1 VQRSPASRTLLDYV
15 PTVKTCIACG
25 EENPDKARFCMVCA
39 TSLEP
44 AGRHE
49 RRVVTIL
56 FADMKGSTEIGERLD
71 AEAVRSVLTR
81 FYAASRAVLERHGGT
96 VEKFIGD
103 AVKAVYG
110 VPRSREDDPLRAV
123 RAAADLRD
131 AVARMNAE
139 LRDRVGVE
147 IQIRTGVNTGEVVAG
162 DTWVDASFVA
172 GDAVNVTARLEAAA
186 PPGEV
191 LLGELTYRAVR
202 EFVEVEA
209 VEPLTLKGK
218 AEPVPAYRLV
228 RVLAPG
234 VRTHPVAPMVGR
246 EDELEAVLAGLR
258 RSGGTDVVPL
268 PFVVGDPG
276 IGKSRLLEELA
287 IALENDAVVV
297 RTSPDD
303 ARGAARSWPA
313 GLALRALAGLGP
325 DDDDERAVEAFTAL
339 LPERDQAPA
348 IARVAADIVRGAV
361 ADDPAEERWAL
372 EQLVTG
378 GERPLVL
385 VLDDLDEG
393 TDEEMESLSGLVTL
407 KSMGIAAAGR
417 SGEDER
423 LVTLAG
429 AAGRPVRTVWL
440 GPLDDASMGVLAEHL
455 VGATVPS
462 ALSERLLA
470 AASGNPLYLTETV
483 RMLLDEGAIRLVDGV
498 VEVAAGGTEL
508 PMPTTIR
515 GVLQSRLDA
524 LAQDER
530 AMLECAAVLGPA
542 SEGDALI
549 ALAAGE
555 GLQRPADVIDALV
568 DRGLLIEARGSP
580 PRLLFHHA
588 LLRSAAYDAITKEG
602 RARLHERAADELE
615 RRDEAEGAGTHLET
629 ALRLRTS
636 ISLPGEGERA
646 MATRA
651 AELLARAGMSRLDSG
666 DQDAGVALLDRATHA
681 LTISS
686 GEASVPNVVELAFRL
701 GRWDG
706 VIDLLGNDADPD
718 DSRSKKRLGIA
729 LTKGRRDDPNAIARG
744 RRLLEEAAE
753 ADADPD
759 AFASLAGTW
768 KGTDDDRA
776 KTLYARAVALDAADP
791 YALGNLLEYEVAE
804 RGDVSAIEDRRS
816 DLEAAIGRRAA
827 QVRGGEDMPWCWYDL
842 GKFRLMAGRPY
853 DAARAY
859 AGGVLTSGA
868 SFMLTTNLTSL
879 ERLRDL
885 GLEGWAWCSRILALG
900 LASRFPD
907 EGAVA
912 GSRLDLHGIPI
923 VLAGS
928 SSRASEPALRDLRRA
943 FLETTR
949 EIAATLVSGG
959 TRQGIG
965 AIAGEAAAASA
976 AIPAV
981 GYLPKTVPTDVEI
994 DERYAEIRR
1003 TDGETFSPLE
1013 PLAYWADLLASGVS
1027 PREVRVIGA
1036 SGGEISGFEF
1046 RLALALGAR
1055 VAGITGSGGEIARLL
1070 RDPRWTAN
1078 GRLVEVAP
1086 EPEALRRFL
1095 IDA

>member
-1 VQRSPASRTLLDYV
+1 M
-15 PTVKTCIACG
+15 KTCIACG

-44 AGRHE
+44 VARHE
-49 RRVVTIL
+49 RRVVTIV

-139 LRDRVGVE
+139 LLDRVGVE

-202 EFVEVEA
+202 EYVEVEP

-218 AEPVPAYRLV
+218 ADPVPAYRLV

-234 VRTHPVAPMVGR
+234 VRAHPVAPMVGR

-258 RSGGTDVVPL
+258 RSDGGDVVLL

-276 IGKSRLLEELA
+276 IGKSRLLEEVA
-287 IALENDAVVV
+287 IALEAKADAVVV

-303 ARGAARSWPA
+303 ARGSARSWPA
-313 GLALRALAGLGP
+313 GLVLRALAGLGP
-325 DDDDERAVEAFTAL
+325 DVGGDRAVEAFTAL
-339 LPERDQAPA
+339 LPGRDQAPA
-348 IARVAADIVRGAV
+348 IARVAADIVRGV
-361 ADDPAEERWAL
+361 IADDPTEDRWAL

-378 GERPLVL
+378 AQSPLVV
-385 VLDDLDEG
+385 VLDDLDEA
-393 TDEEMESLSGLVTL
+393 TDEEMESLSRLVSL
-407 KSMGIAAAGR
+407 GSVGVAAAGR

-423 LVTLAG
+423 LVALAG

-440 GPLDDASMGVLAEHL
+440 GPLDDASMIALAEHL
-455 VGATVPS
+455 VGATVPV
-462 ALSERLLA
+462 ALGERLLA
-470 AASGNPLYLTETV
+470 AAAGNPLYLTETV
-483 RMLLDEGAIRLVDGV
+483 RMLMDEGAIRLVDGV
-498 VEVAAGGTEL
+498 VEAAAGGVDL

-524 LAQDER
+524 LAEDER
-530 AMLECAAVLGPA
+530 AMLECAAVLGA
-542 SEGDALI
+542 ATEGDALI
-549 ALAAGE
+549 ALATGE
-555 GLQRPADVIDALV
+555 GLQRPGDLLDALV

-580 PRLLFHHA
+580 LRFLFHHA
-588 LLRSAAYDAITKEG
+588 LLRSATYDAITKEG
-602 RARLHERAADELE
+602 RARLHGRAADELE
-615 RRDEAEGAGTHLET
+615 LRAEAEAAGTHLET

-636 ISLPGEGERA
+636 ISLPGDAERA

-651 AELLARAGMSRLDSG
+651 AQLLAGAGMSRLDTG
-666 DQDAGVALLDRATHA
+666 DQDSGAALLERATQV
-681 LTISS
+681 LTIVS
-686 GEASVPNVVELAFRL
+686 GDADIADVVELAFRL
-701 GRWDG
+701 GRWNE
-706 VIDLLGNDADPD
+706 VIDLLGNHGDPEGP
-718 DSRSKKRLGIA
+718 RSKKRLGIA
-729 LTKGRRDDPNAIARG
+729 LTKGRRDDPDAVARG

-753 ADADPD
+753 TDGDPD

-776 KTLYARAVALDAADP
+776 RALYARAVALDAADP
-791 YALGNLLEYEVAE
+791 YALGNVLEYEVAD

-827 QVRGGEDMPWCWYDL
+827 QVRSGEDMPWCWYDL

-868 SFMLTTNLTSL
+868 SFMLLTNLASL
-879 ERLRDL
+879 ERLRGL
-885 GLEGWAWCSRILALG
+885 GLEGWAWCSTILALG

-912 GSRLDLHGIPI
+912 GSNLELTGVPI

-928 SSRASEPALRDLRRA
+928 SSRASEPALRDLRAA
-943 FLETTR
+943 FLETVR
-949 EIAATLVSGG
+949 DVEATLVSGG

-965 AIAGEAAAASA
+965 AIAGEAAEAGSKIR
-976 AIPAV
+976 AI
-981 GYLPKTVPTDVEI
+981 GYLPETVPADVEI
-994 DERYAEIRR
+994 DDRYAEIRR

-1027 PREVRVIGA
+1027 PRDVRVIGA
-1036 SGGEISGFEF
+1036 SGGEISGLEF

-1070 RDPRWTAN
+1070 RDPRWTAS

-1095 IDA
+1095 LGD